1 MVILITGKAGAGK
14 THYADA
20 LVRELKTEGK
30 EAVKIDGD
38 DLRLEQG
45 NTKFDDTGRMRNL
58 TYAAELAARYEK
70 RGVIAVLSFIAPKR
84 EWRDMMRAKWKES
97 RVVYIPG
104 GYLWEGTEYEKPT
117 DDELNIRIFKT

>member
-1 MVILITGKAGAGK
+1 MIILITGKAGAGK

-38 DLRLEQG
+38 DLR
-45 NTKFDDTGRMRNL
+45 FDTDNQEYTDAGRIRNL
-58 TYAAELAARYEK
+58 TYAAELAARYEL
-70 RGVIAVLSFIAPKR
+70 RDVIAVLSFIAPKR

-117 DDELNIRIFKT
+117 DDELNIRL